1 MAVKLKKPIE
11 IPLPNGDT
19 PITPQ
24 PIPLKPLAVSAV
36 VITKAALI
44 DALRVYLNLVDLEV
58 VEDGQ
63 RFILTLGVVP
73 DDPPNDAHGGE

>member
-11 IPLPNGDT
+11 VPLPNGDSLAS
-19 PITPQ
+19 PQ

-36 VITKAALI
+36 VVTKAALI
-44 DALRVYLNLVDLEV
+44 GALRVYLNLVDLEV

-63 RFILTLGVVP
+63 RFILTLGAIP
-73 DDPPNDAHGGE
+73 DDPPSDPLNG